1 MSKKYLPIIKLWDG
15 TSVHQS
21 LDTSLM
27 SDVASK
33 LSEMGFNAIHK
44 GVWSYEE
51 LPNGKKVF
59 VTHTRRLGGLNP
71 YGISQRDAEKWM
83 INMAKGTAP
92 ENVIMK
98 VAAHGHTVR
107 GTIDDEPFKVVNS
120 PCWVTFQ
127 EYDKAMGNFEH
138 FQTDIGAYF
147 IFVTNEGRIRLQ
159 PWIYKPFVYN
169 HHEGKNYEGHN
180 DCKKFVE
187 YDESNKAILEPY
199 LKALVKNSKFII
211 AVTADYHCGHVSAI
225 APPQYTY
232 GEYTRKIDQTPAN
245 LRIWNYWKNFV
256 AVCKEMKVNELW
268 VVGDACDGTNVF
280 ADKSRRMLTTNL
292 DEQKAMFLE
301 CLKEFL

>member
-1 MSKKYLPIIKLWDG
+1 MA
-15 TSVHQS
+15 
-21 LDTSLM
+21 
-27 SDVASK
+27 DVAKK

-44 GVWSYEE
+44 GTWSYEE

-59 VTHTRRLGGLNP
+59 VYSYQTFRWLNP

-92 ENVIMK
+92 ENIIMK

-138 FQTDIGAYF
+138 FQTDIGAFF

-159 PWIYKPFVYN
+159 PWLYKPFVYN

-187 YDESNKAILEPY
+187 FSSEKETILEPY

-211 AVTADYHCGHVSAI
+211 AGNSRLPSWSHLQLLHHLLY
-225 APPQYTY
+225 
-232 GEYTRKIDQTPAN
+232 
-245 LRIWNYWKNFV
+245 
-256 AVCKEMKVNELW
+256 LW
-268 VVGDACDGTNVF
+268 WSN
-280 ADKSRRMLTTNL
+280 KL
-292 DEQKAMFLE
+292 D
-301 CLKEFL
+301 